1 MMRVLSCMCC
11 ARRLYRALTFCWL
24 LHAGTH
30 GCRRHRD
37 GDSAMGDASG
47 GGGGG
52 GLANAVELCIKGC
65 AGMHGLMRDAL
76 LAQCA
81 KESTDAAAA
90 AAAAVA
96 TGSAQLNGSAPLEPR
111 RRSRSPT
118 PACR

>member
-1 MMRVLSCMCC
+1 MRRTGRQ
-11 ARRLYRALTFCWL
+11 APGG
-24 LHAGTH
+24 AGDDDDDDAAATAAAA
-30 GCRRHRD
+30 GRDRD

-96 TGSAQLNGSAPLEPR
+96 TGSAQLNGSAPLEP
-111 RRSRSPT
+111 
-118 PACR
+118 